1 LCLLHLLFCSA
12 SLLPLIRYDPEVV
25 RFFND
30 EPARH
35 KIVQLVGDLALLA
48 PPGGMGIPT
57 GHIIAFQA
65 DHALHAEFVK
75 SLLVQLGEDEGGEG
89 LTTTEAIIDT
99 QQEILEGGYEAALAV
114 LPPEQLAAAR
124 EGLGSRGFMT

>member
-1 LCLLHLLFCSA
+1 MLLLL
-12 SLLPLIRYDPEVV
+12 LLNVIRYDPEVV

-65 DHALHAEFVK
+65 DHALHAEFMR
-75 SLLVQLGEDEGGEG
+75 SLLVQLGEEEEGGQG

-99 QQEILEGGYEAALAV
+99 QQEILESGYEAALAA

-124 EGLGSRGFMT
+124 EGLGTRGFMR